1 MEWLYNLFFEQSA
14 LQAVVILSLI
24 TAVGLGLGKI
34 HIFGIS
40 LGVTFVFFMG
50 ILVKKTGPL
59 IAEEM
64 VIPPKYIVKITTKLR
79 TAKLIGSEPGSQGG
93 YYLMKPLENITLM
106 EVLSVMESTVKINR
120 CLEPDAYC
128 SRGGVNRCSIR
139 GFYLALQHEFEEK
152 WLSQR
157 LSGIMEKTFLKKV
170 AKTIFTEVMNYIV
183 FSMSHG
189 KI

>member
-1 MEWLYNLFFEQSA
+1 MQLN
-14 LQAVVILSLI
+14 I
-24 TAVGLGLGKI
+24 TTDYAIRLLLCLEEVG
-34 HIFGIS
+34 
-40 LGVTFVFFMG
+40 
-50 ILVKKTGPL
+50 VKKTGPL

-128 SRGGVNRCSIR
+128 SRGGVNRLLQSADSIWRCSKNLKR
-139 GFYLALQHEFEEK
+139 K

-157 LSGIMEKTFLKKV
+157 LSGIMEKYKR
-170 AKTIFTEVMNYIV
+170 ASE
-183 FSMSHG
+183 
-189 KI
+189 

>member
-1 MEWLYNLFFEQSA
+1 MQLN
-14 LQAVVILSLI
+14 I
-24 TAVGLGLGKI
+24 TTDYAIRLLLCLEEVG
-34 HIFGIS
+34 
-40 LGVTFVFFMG
+40 
-50 ILVKKTGPL
+50 VKKTGPL

-120 CLEPDAYC
+120 CLEPDAHC

-157 LSGIMEKTFLKKV
+157 LSGSREKYKR
-170 AKTIFTEVMNYIV
+170 ASDDEIIEIQEVRKGI
-183 FSMSHG
+183 SRRQA
-189 KI
+189 

>member
-1 MEWLYNLFFEQSA
+1 MQLN
-14 LQAVVILSLI
+14 I
-24 TAVGLGLGKI
+24 TTDYAIRLLLCLEEVG
-34 HIFGIS
+34 
-40 LGVTFVFFMG
+40 
-50 ILVKKTGPL
+50 VKKTGPL

-106 EVLSVMESTVKINR
+106 EVLSVMESTVKINW

-157 LSGIMEKTFLKKV
+157 LSGIMEKYKR
-170 AKTIFTEVMNYIV
+170 ASDDEIIEIQEVRKGI
-183 FSMSHG
+183 SRRQA
-189 KI
+189 

>member
-1 MEWLYNLFFEQSA
+1 MQLN
-14 LQAVVILSLI
+14 I
-24 TAVGLGLGKI
+24 TTDYAIRLLLCLEEVG
-34 HIFGIS
+34 
-40 LGVTFVFFMG
+40 
-50 ILVKKTGPL
+50 VKKTGPL

-79 TAKLIGSEPGSQGG
+79 TAKLIGSEHGSQGG

-106 EVLSVMESTVKINR
+106 EELSVMESTVKINR

-157 LSGIMEKTFLKKV
+157 LSGIMEKYKL
-170 AKTIFTEVMNYIV
+170 ASGDEIIEIQEVRKGI
-183 FSMSHG
+183 SRRQA
-189 KI
+189 

>member
-1 MEWLYNLFFEQSA
+1 MQLN
-14 LQAVVILSLI
+14 I
-24 TAVGLGLGKI
+24 TTDYAIRLLLCLEEVG
-34 HIFGIS
+34 
-40 LGVTFVFFMG
+40 
-50 ILVKKTGPL
+50 VKKTGPL

-106 EVLSVMESTVKINR
+106 EVLSVMESTVKINW

-139 GFYLALQHEFEEK
+139 GFYLALQHEFKEK

-157 LSGIMEKTFLKKV
+157 LSGIMEKYKR
-170 AKTIFTEVMNYIV
+170 ASDDEIIEIQEVRKGI
-183 FSMSHG
+183 SRRQA
-189 KI
+189 